1 MCKECLYLCY
11 LMVYLYLN
19 PKQNGLA
26 QRFPS
31 PKDPQD
37 TANIRTAQLCVLR
50 LRWLRS
56 PQDTGDPCAIKH
68 NI

>member
-1 MCKECLYLCY
+1 MCKECLDIVILWYIFIYLI
-11 LMVYLYLN
+11 

-37 TANIRTAQLCVLR
+37 TANIRTA
-50 LRWLRS
+50 
-56 PQDTGDPCAIKH
+56 
-68 NI
+68 